1 MRTAILALGLVSAMA
16 APAASQQ
23 MTVVAGAGYA
33 LADYR
38 EQAAFLHFQGSGPS
52 AMLEVERGRLAL
64 RVDGSHLS
72 LDPSGDAAA
81 PLESFTID
89 QFNVRVGVR
98 TMSLVGVEAGFFRR
112 SAAPSRAAQSF
123 SAATLGVRAAY
134 PLAPGADVA
143 LRTAYVAGTDF
154 SGGGSAP
161 FGIELGLSA
170 GYGPGSGR
178 FRLTGD
184 YQFQRIDRRTDQSG
198 SRLSVPIQSS
208 VARLALAVKF

>member
-1 MRTAILALGLVSAMA
+1 MRSAFLCLGLLAAVACSAVA
-16 APAASQQ
+16 QQ
-23 MTVVAGAGYA
+23 VTLGAGYA

-38 EQAAFLHFQGSGPS
+38 EQAAFLHFKGSGPS
-52 AMLEVERGRLAL
+52 AMLDVERGRLAL
-64 RVDGSHLS
+64 RVDASHLS
-72 LDPSGDAAA
+72 LDPSGEAAA
-81 PLESFTID
+81 PLDPFTVD
-89 QFNVRVGVR
+89 QFSVRVGVR
-98 TMSLVGVEAGFFRR
+98 TMSLVGVEAGYFRR

-154 SGGGSAP
+154 TGGGSAP

-178 FRLTGD
+178 FRLTGE

-208 VARLALAVKF
+208 IARLALAVKF